1 MRHEQQYGAMPVGY
15 CALRPYSTFHRWVR
29 QGVYPLEWGG
39 AEGDLYDE
47 LE

>member
-1 MRHEQQYGAMPVGY
+1 MASMRWVNGKTVNPT
-15 CALRPYSTFHRWVR
+15 YSTFHRWVR